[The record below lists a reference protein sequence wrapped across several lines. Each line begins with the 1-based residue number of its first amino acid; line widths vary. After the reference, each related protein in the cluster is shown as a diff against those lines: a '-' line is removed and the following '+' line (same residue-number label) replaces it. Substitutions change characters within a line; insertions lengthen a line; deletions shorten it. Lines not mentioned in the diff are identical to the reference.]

1 MIVPLIAPAALAL
14 APVPHNPAPI
24 NPIPV
29 MLEVSPLA
37 SAAQAQPVGVDA
49 PPAIALPELETAP
62 AASTEPSISEAG
74 RTRTKG
80 DPLEGFN
87 RAMFDVHQAIDGAVL
102 RPAAMGYKTVVPKP
116 LRSGFR
122 NALSNLTEPFVF
134 LNFLLQGKPG
144 KAGETFGR
152 FLINSTLGVGGLF
165 DVAKDKN
172 IRLPHRKN
180 GFGATLAFYGVGPGP
195 YLFLPLMGPMTLR
208 DALGK
213 PADDLLL
220 PLAVRHPFDSLKY
233 QLVTGV
239 VGGLD
244 QRAEADPELRALF
257 ADAID
262 RYATLRSVYL
272 QNRAAEI
279 EEIKG
284 KKRVK
289 VEGALPELDDPLS
302 DPEGGAA
309 SAPAPA
315 PSSDAPEL
323 QDPLADPAATP
334 PQ

>member
-1 MIVPLIAPAALAL
+1 LITPLIAPVALAL
-14 APVPHNPAPI
+14 APAPI
-24 NPIPV
+24 PIALPT
-29 MLEVSPLA
+29 LESSPLA
-37 SAAQAQPVGVDA
+37 RAAQAQLAGADA
-49 PPAIALPELETAP
+49 PPAIALPPLETAQAQP
-62 AASTEPSISEAG
+62 SQSSTPQAD
-74 RTRTKG
+74 RTRAKG

-87 RAMFDVHQAIDGAVL
+87 RAMFGVHQAIDGAVL
-102 RPAAMGYKTVVPKP
+102 RPAALGYKTVVPKP

-144 KAGETFGR
+144 KAGETVGR
-152 FLINSTLGVGGLF
+152 FLVNSTIGVGGLF

-172 IRLPHRKN
+172 IRLPHRNN
-180 GFGATLAFYGVGPGP
+180 GFGTTLAFYGVGPGP

-220 PLAVRHPFDSLKY
+220 PLAVGHPFDTLEY

-257 ADAID
+257 SDAID

-279 EEIKG
+279 DEIKG
-284 KKRVK
+284 KKSVK

-302 DPEGGAA
+302 DPEGGAT
-309 SAPAPA
+309 SAPA
-315 PSSDAPEL
+315 PSSDALEL
-323 QDPLADPAATP
+323 QDPLADPAAEMP
-334 PQ
+334 AQ